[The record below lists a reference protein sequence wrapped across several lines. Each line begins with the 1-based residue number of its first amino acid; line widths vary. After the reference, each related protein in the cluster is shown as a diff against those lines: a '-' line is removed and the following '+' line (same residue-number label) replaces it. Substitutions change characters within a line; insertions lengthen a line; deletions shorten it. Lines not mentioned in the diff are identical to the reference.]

1 MKRGVAV
8 AASRS
13 TSNPSITPSPQA
25 EEDPFDLF
33 GLERSFAIDEAALE
47 QAYLRLQAQFHPDL
61 YANADEVTR
70 TKASLNS
77 CVVNDAYETLKDAVK
92 RSVCLIRLAG
102 GEANA
107 LSEGTIGDTE
117 LLEEAL
123 ELRQALAEADTKDQL
138 AEIARHH
145 NNKTTQCLKELT
157 EAFAIGNIPEA
168 DKQTVKLRYLN
179 RLSDEIRRFKA
190 KCTQ

>member
-1 MKRGVAV
+1 MAN
-8 AASRS
+8 RS
-13 TSNPSITPSPQA
+13 TSNPLSDPQGEGSQA
-25 EEDPFDLF
+25 DSADPFALF
-33 GLERSFAIDEAALE
+33 GLARSFTINKELLE
-47 QAYLRLQAQFHPDL
+47 KAYLKLQAQFHPDL

-77 CVVNDAYETLKDAVK
+77 STINDAYETLKDDVK

-102 GEANA
+102 EEANA

-123 ELRQALAEADTKDQL
+123 ELRQALAEAQTKSQL
-138 AEIARHH
+138 EQITQNH
-145 NNKTTQCLKELT
+145 NGKTAACLEALKEAFSIGDLT
-157 EAFAIGNIPEA
+157 QA

-179 RLSDEIRRFKA
+179 RLNQEIRRFKH
-190 KCTQ
+190 KCS